1 MKLLNISPET
11 MDNFVSQNSK
21 SHFMQTSSWGD
32 VAKTRN
38 QIPHLLGIYK
48 EDELIATALLLEKK
62 IGPFS
67 SFYCPR
73 GFIGNYSSKED
84 IKEII
89 NLLKK
94 YIKRHHGLY
103 LRMDPDLI
111 IHKLNEKA
119 EVKETFEDNEAL
131 IDFFISLGATYKG
144 KTILFKEMSNPRFTF
159 RVPWKGDTDT
169 LLNQCQPTT
178 RNILNRET
186 PVHIYKNPINGI
198 KDFYETM
205 SSTARKKAIYLEPYT
220 FFDNFYHILHQAN
233 MSDVWVAEVNKQE
246 LISYYDEKELSL
258 NEQLNLATSDNATK
272 KQKALKNDLLDQLK
286 KIAKERKE
294 LDDIKEERI
303 VLSSVITA
311 KYQDKVWIV
320 HGGNND
326 ILRSL
331 FANYILYFNILKDG
345 QEEGRLYGDLFGT
358 EGKVDKKS
366 DVYGI
371 YLFKLR
377 FGGDFDEFIGEFDFV
392 TKPISNAII
401 SKLLKIR
408 RRLLIKKSVKESRN
422 EH

>member
-144 KTILFKEMSNPRFTF
+144 KTILFKEMSNPR
-159 RVPWKGDTDT
+159 
-169 LLNQCQPTT
+169 LL
-178 RNILNRET
+178 LE
-186 PVHIYKNPINGI
+186 
-198 KDFYETM
+198 
-205 SSTARKKAIYLEPYT
+205 YL
-220 FFDNFYHILHQAN
+220 
-233 MSDVWVAEVNKQE
+233 
-246 LISYYDEKELSL
+246 
-258 NEQLNLATSDNATK
+258 
-272 KQKALKNDLLDQLK
+272 
-286 KIAKERKE
+286 
-294 LDDIKEERI
+294 
-303 VLSSVITA
+303 
-311 KYQDKVWIV
+311 
-320 HGGNND
+320 
-326 ILRSL
+326 
-331 FANYILYFNILKDG
+331 
-345 QEEGRLYGDLFGT
+345 
-358 EGKVDKKS
+358 
-366 DVYGI
+366 
-371 YLFKLR
+371 
-377 FGGDFDEFIGEFDFV
+377 
-392 TKPISNAII
+392 
-401 SKLLKIR
+401 
-408 RRLLIKKSVKESRN
+408 
-422 EH
+422 